1 MSPTMIGNRPNRQ
14 VMGYAGESRTW
25 DLLNEFAPAEW
36 TVFYE
41 PYLARSDSEL
51 SARIPDFVIVVP
63 GNGVMVMDVKGLK
76 GDDVRVENRTIW
88 GQYGDGEKKDLVKQV
103 KAQAQKLRDTIRR
116 DPRVR
121 ERFPYSSFNLVCAL
135 GFSAWSF
142 AGADGHRLR
151 TSPEGWERWNVVE
164 STAYADGP
172 AFIARIAQALNDQRN
187 DNRQISPFTVED
199 AAEFTAWFRSTS
211 HKGRTDF
218 APGLSSISSDLERFT
233 EEQLDAQNQASA
245 IDKYWLDSPMSTGK
259 TWVATRRA
267 VREALQ
273 SRRVGFLMER
283 KPVAEKIKRTIRAQM
298 DEWGTP
304 DLTAGAAP
312 LLHIA
317 TISSVLNNL
326 CPGWRSQKDLDVV
339 ALQVV
344 HAKDAG
350 KFSPYDVLVLDQAE
364 DYLLN
369 QPKMINVLA
378 ELVQG
383 GLGSGKI
390 KIFSDIVHQGHT
402 SIPKQAALV
411 EHLSSLNFTKVKG
424 LTTNCRNP
432 APIVEYLN
440 KLLARSD
447 NPDLVFTKWLT
458 ESDLEGEV
466 SRPVVRTYPATV
478 WYPSWLTDDPILALP
493 PGWYQVQELVNEIR
507 RLKDL
512 GIAPNKI
519 AILTAMPRNAP
530 SGRDEIYGAERSSP
544 AFVSKGVWDW
554 SIAVTGATN
563 EEFSPKKPFDLSGL
577 GPAWVPIDWKIAEKD
592 IDGLH
597 WYTVEEFRGGEEQVV
612 IVTDLD
618 QQSYKNVIGRHL
630 VSGVSR
636 SQARIIVIA
645 NNLPQELRPVSKAI

>member
-1 MSPTMIGNRPNRQ
+1 
-14 VMGYAGESRTW
+14 
-25 DLLNEFAPAEW
+25 
-36 TVFYE
+36 
-41 PYLARSDSEL
+41 
-51 SARIPDFVIVVP
+51 
-63 GNGVMVMDVKGLK
+63 
-76 GDDVRVENRTIW
+76 
-88 GQYGDGEKKDLVKQV
+88 
-103 KAQAQKLRDTIRR
+103 
-116 DPRVR
+116 
-121 ERFPYSSFNLVCAL
+121 
-135 GFSAWSF
+135 
-142 AGADGHRLR
+142 
-151 TSPEGWERWNVVE
+151 
-164 STAYADGP
+164 
-172 AFIARIAQALNDQRN
+172 
-187 DNRQISPFTVED
+187 
-199 AAEFTAWFRSTS
+199 
-211 HKGRTDF
+211 
-218 APGLSSISSDLERFT
+218 
-233 EEQLDAQNQASA
+233 
-245 IDKYWLDSPMSTGK
+245 
-259 TWVATRRA
+259 
-267 VREALQ
+267 
-273 SRRVGFLMER
+273 
-283 KPVAEKIKRTIRAQM
+283 
-298 DEWGTP
+298 
-304 DLTAGAAP
+304 
-312 LLHIA
+312 
-317 TISSVLNNL
+317 
-326 CPGWRSQKDLDVV
+326 VV

-458 ESDLEGEV
+458 ESDLEEEV
-466 SRPVVRTYPATV
+466 SRPVVRTYPSTV

-493 PGWYQVQELVNEIR
+493 PGWYQVQELVNELR

-530 SGRDEIYGAERSSP
+530 SSQDEIYSAERSSP

-563 EEFSPKKPFDLSGL
+563 EEFSPKKPLDLSGL
-577 GPAWVPIDWKIAEKD
+577 GPAWVPIDWKNAEKD

-597 WYTVEEFRGGEEQVV
+597 WYTVEEFRGGEEQVI

-645 NNLPQELRPVSKAI
+645 NNLPQELRPVSKSM